1 MQSSIAQKP
10 VSEKSSSKDS
20 LHVNDVKK
28 ETSNEIAAQAG
39 IPKFIPQVSRSV
51 ATPPAEVQRI
61 CDDCEN
67 ELVEESTQVQ
77 PKLTVGAVNDEY
89 EQQADQVADT
99 VMRMPASSLAASGNG
114 EDETPET
121 GNIQRKTNTPLYL
134 QRMCAECEEEQNR
147 STTESRVQAKHDSGT
162 GGQAGNQVSKT
173 IGSPSVGAALSGSI
187 KSRVEPVLGRN
198 LSHVRVHQN
207 DDAQR
212 AAASINAKAFT
223 HQNHIYLG
231 KGESDQNLGLMA
243 HEATHVVQQGSG
255 NLAPAIQKR
264 PVDFQ
269 VRGRHPDSA
278 SFSKIAFYDYAS
290 SWLHPTERAKVDAM
304 ALPADRD
311 LELRG
316 FASEEGDAAGNSAL
330 IGRRMNSV
338 KNRLVDEG
346 HEAAKIS
353 PSPRLSDG
361 VNQIDY
367 RRWRS
372 VEMVETGSPAITPEC
387 ATQPEFEVPCPAAKM
402 SRIQTG
408 INRSRDMITTSI
420 TRIGNPAGFPHAQTL
435 LHRLFTGAATADVI
449 TGLSTIRTQLSTY
462 SANTPQCATTCHSD
476 CKDTTAYNNPEVTPD
491 AMVICP
497 GFHTSAD
504 TDYAAVTLLHEA
516 SHAAPG
522 MQSSDHAYEWD
533 RLLDLLNATESLDNA
548 DSYTMLVYLIHHPG
562 TRSIG
567 PATDD
572 TTNITDAGELAQI
585 EPAIARVGQWVS
597 LTGSETQS
605 LYSEIRDARNAG
617 AWTNSWYEEVMTLA
631 ANHYPLTSPPTT
643 PVMRDQ
649 ENVAAIYDRFN
660 TMSNAMGQV
669 LDIRKRNGSV
679 AHWQA
684 GPGAIVRVG
693 PTFFGRSQVE
703 QIEILLAA
711 LTRATPNIS
720 TAYHSKYVAYTKEI
734 RTKNSLGP

>member
-1 MQSSIAQKP
+1 MQSAVTQKP
-10 VSEKSSSKDS
+10 VQEKNNSSAVVQATEKKSES
-20 LHVNDVKK
+20 
-28 ETSNEIAAQAG
+28 T
-39 IPKFIPQVSRSV
+39 
-51 ATPPAEVQRI
+51 
-61 CDDCEN
+61 N
-67 ELVEESTQVQ
+67 ELGAEACMPVFMQRAPASFGAAPPDIQCLCDACEEELIADSAQVQ
-77 PKLTVGAVNDEY
+77 PKLSVGAPNDEY
-89 EQQADQVADT
+89 EQEADQVADT
-99 VMRMPASSLAASGNG
+99 VMRMPDISAGGAG
-114 EDETPET
+114 DELP
-121 GNIQRKTNTPLYL
+121 NSDSIRRKTNTPFYL
-134 QRMCAECEEEQNR
+134 QRMCAECEEELD
-147 STTESRVQAKHDSGT
+147 TMESQVQAKHASGAS
-162 GGQAGNQVSKT
+162 GQAGNQVANT
-173 IGSPSVGAALSGSI
+173 IKSPVVGAALSKNI
-187 KSRVEPVLGRN
+187 KSRVEPVIGQD

-207 DDAQR
+207 EGAQQ
-212 AAASINAKAFT
+212 AATSINAKAFT

-231 KGESDQNLGLMA
+231 KGESDQDMSLMA

-269 VRGRHPDSA
+269 VRGRHPDTA
-278 SFSKIAFYDYAS
+278 SFSKITFFDYAS
-290 SWLHPTERAKVDAM
+290 SSLHLQERSKVDAM

-316 FASEEGDAAGNSAL
+316 FASEEGDTTANSAL
-330 IGRRMNSV
+330 IGRRINSV
-338 KNRLVDEG
+338 KNRLVNEG
-346 HEAAKIS
+346 HEPGKIS
-353 PSPRLSDG
+353 ETPRLSDG
-361 VNQIDY
+361 ANQIDY

-372 VEMVETGSPAITPEC
+372 VEMVETGAPATTPEC
-387 ATQPEFEVPCPAAKM
+387 ATEPEFEVPCPVAKL

-420 TRIGNPAGFPHAQTL
+420 TRIGNPAGFPHTQTL

-449 TGLSTIRTQLSTY
+449 TGLSTIRTHLSTY
-462 SANTPQCATTCHSD
+462 SANTPQCATNCHSD
-476 CKDTTAYNNPEVTPD
+476 CEGTLAYNNPEVTPD
-491 AMVICP
+491 AMVVCP
-497 GFHTSAD
+497 GFHTSGDA
-504 TDYAAVTLLHEA
+504 DYAAVTLLHEA

-533 RLLDLLNATESLDNA
+533 RLLDQLNATESLDNA

-562 TRSIG
+562 ARSIG

-597 LTGSETQS
+597 LTSSETQS
-605 LYSEIRDARNAG
+605 LYSEIRDARGAG
-617 AWTNSWYEEVMTLA
+617 AWTNSWYEDVMTLA
-631 ANHYPLTSPPTT
+631 AHHYPLTSPPTT

-649 ENVAAIYDRFN
+649 ENVAAIFDRFS

-679 AHWQA
+679 ADWQA

-693 PTFFGRSQVE
+693 PSFFGRSLVE

-720 TAYHSKYVAYTKEI
+720 TAYHSKYVGYTKDI